1 MEQKAKRVGKFNI
14 IDIIAVL
21 LILAVVVFAGY
32 KLMNRGSGS
41 AGEIEKVKITYVVRV
56 ENVVKELY
64 DTCKAHLPSKLMA
77 SGTLVGGEIV
87 SVEKT
92 PYYVLGPDGQ
102 WVEDPDHVNLY
113 LTATTEVNG
122 GPVMTTKIGDQEVRI
137 GKKDYILKSEYVE
150 FQGGTVVDVQ
160 WGE

>member
-1 MEQKAKRVGKFNI
+1 MEEKAKRIGKFNI
-14 IDIIAVL
+14 VDIIAVL
-21 LILAVVVFAGY
+21 LILAVLVFAGY
-32 KLMNRGSGS
+32 KLMNRGGGS
-41 AGEIEKVKITYVVRV
+41 AGEVEKVKITYVVRV
-56 ENVVKELY
+56 ENVAKELY
-64 DTCKAHLPSKLMA
+64 DTCQAHLPSKLMA
-77 SGTLVGGEIV
+77 SGALVGGEIV

-122 GPVMTTKIGDQEVRI
+122 GAVMTTKIGDQEVRI

>member
-1 MEQKAKRVGKFNI
+1 MEQKKWKFNV
-14 IDIIAVL
+14 IDVIAVV
-21 LILAVVVFAGY
+21 LIVAAAALVGM
-32 KLMNRGSGS
+32 KLMNRGDS
-41 AGEIEKVKITYVVRV
+41 ATAETVKVTYQVKV
-56 ENVVKELY
+56 EGVPAELY
-64 DTCKAHLPSKLMA
+64 ENCLEHIPSKLMA
-77 SGTLVGGEIV
+77 SGALVGGEIV

-150 FQGGTVVDVQ
+150 FQGGTIVDVH